1 MFQVLFI
8 ALWLWFNGRTVI
20 LLWSIVTVKSVYNNI
35 HFFLHEWYLQPF
47 PFDIPLCLIS
57 FYCFLWSKIAVFGS
71 KWIFVYI
78 LELPILLSKALL
90 FLCYIQVKWF
100 RFLEK
105 LNCLI
110 YFIVLFQTGYVLDF
124 RVYHVSWYRIHFFQ
138 NYAKLLSQ
146 TNFNH
151 LIFYLVFKKKLF
163 SRFFSKKMQRRV
175 KIFC

>member
-57 FYCFLWSKIAVFGS
+57 FYCFLWSQIAVFGS

-78 LELPILLSKALL
+78 LELPILFSKALL
-90 FLCYIQVKWF
+90 FLYYIQVKWF
-100 RFLEK
+100 RFFEK
-105 LNCLI
+105 NWTVSYISLFYFKQDMSLI
-110 YFIVLFQTGYVLDF
+110 SGCIMYLDTEFI
-124 RVYHVSWYRIHFFQ
+124 
-138 NYAKLLSQ
+138 
-146 TNFNH
+146 
-151 LIFYLVFKKKLF
+151 
-163 SRFFSKKMQRRV
+163 FSKIMQSYFR
-175 KIFC
+175 KPILTIWSFI